1 MEYGNETQEAGCES
15 QCNVLASTPIH
26 NLQFTTPNPQT
37 TTHMKTRFVYF
48 DLGNVLA
55 CFSLDRLL
63 QQVAEVVG
71 CSREDIKLA
80 YFEEDGIQQRFER
93 GEIDTDTY
101 YKLICERI
109 GAQPDRDA
117 FFQATNDIFWFNE
130 PILPHLAALAAMDFP
145 RGILSNTGPTHWAFC
160 TEAFPVITEMLPT
173 NHVLSYQARAL
184 KPQPGIYQTAIQ
196 TARNVVPGIQPG
208 EILFFDDLP
217 QNVQGAIDCG
227 IDAVLY
233 NDQTDVAAILTERIA
248 ALS

>member
-1 MEYGNETQEAGCES
+1 MDCDLDEDVTLHIS
-15 QCNVLASTPIH
+15 
-26 NLQFTTPNPQT
+26 QT
-37 TTHMKTRFVYF
+37 TTPSPQFTNHMTTRFVYF

-63 QQVAEVVG
+63 QQVAGVVG
-71 CSREDIKLA
+71 CSREEIKLA
-80 YFEEDGIQQRFER
+80 YFEEHGVQQRFER

-117 FFQATNDIFWFNE
+117 FFHATNDIFWFNE

-160 TEAFPVITEMLPT
+160 VESFPVITEMLPA

-196 TARNVVPGIQPG
+196 TARNVVPDIQPG

-217 QNVQGAIDCG
+217 KNVQGAIDCG
-227 IDAVLY
+227 IDAVFY
-233 NDQTDVAAILTERIA
+233 NGQTDVGAIFAERIGV
-248 ALS
+248 L